1 MTQNIKKLL
10 PEGIL
15 MKLEYRIR
23 VLAGTMV
30 LVSLILARFSLWWL
44 WLAAFVGLNLIQSA
58 FTGFCPAEKILAR
71 IFPEK
76 S

>member
-1 MTQNIKKLL
+1 
-10 PEGIL
+10 